1 MSEIHISVLAKEV
14 LEAFSVFK
22 NQNDLIYF
30 DGTYG
35 RGGHFRLIQNEFHPA
50 ESYITDQDVVA
61 IEAARQEWKT
71 SIAAGQIKIF
81 HQNFADFA
89 ESFQKLSLKK
99 MNMIL
104 LDLGVSSPQLDQ
116 AERGFS
122 FNKDGP
128 LDMRMNQTA
137 KTTAADLINTLEAEE
152 LNQLF
157 KSYGEIFHSS
167 RVVRAI
173 VNDRQTKPFETTL
186 QLAQLIERVDGWQ
199 KKGFHPATQYFMA
212 LRLVVNRELEV
223 VETAL
228 PQLMHELQDGG
239 RIAVITFHS
248 LEDRLVKNLFK
259 DSELGF
265 LVNKKVIV
273 PTEEECKMNP
283 RSRSAKLR
291 IFQKG
296 APPIKPDKFAL
307 RRAQKKDAMNNDDSD
322 TSDRNVE

>member
-1 MSEIHISVLAKEV
+1 MNEKHKPVLLNEV
-14 LEAFSVFK
+14 LDSFSSM
-22 NQNDLIYF
+22 NNREDLIYF

-35 RGGHFRLIQNEFHPA
+35 RGGHFREILKRYKPVS
-50 ESYITDQDVVA
+50 SYLTDQDLEA
-61 IEAARQEWKT
+61 IEQAKLDWQV
-71 SIAAGQIKIF
+71 QISNQQVKVF
-81 HQNFADFA
+81 HQNFSDFVQTNVTK
-89 ESFQKLSLKK
+89 FD
-99 MNMIL
+99 MVL

-128 LDMRMNQTA
+128 LDMRMNQKATL
-137 KTTAADLINTLEAEE
+137 TAAEIINQFSAEDLIEI
-152 LNQLF
+152 F
-157 KSYGEIFHSS
+157 KTYGEIFTSA

-173 VNDRQTKPFETTL
+173 VNDRVEKPFETTL

-212 LRLVVNRELEV
+212 LRLVVNQELQV
-223 VETAL
+223 VDQAIPL
-228 PQLMHELQDGG
+228 LVNQLQDGG
-239 RIAVITFHS
+239 RLSVITFHS

-273 PTEEECKMNP
+273 PTEEECKINP
-283 RSRSAKLR
+283 RARSAKLR

-296 APPIKPDKFAL
+296 KMPEKPDKFAA
-307 RRAQKKDAMNNDDSD
+307 RRALRIKD
-322 TSDRNVE
+322 

>member
-1 MSEIHISVLAKEV
+1 MSDLHIPVLSKEV
-14 LEAFSVFK
+14 IESFSIFK
-22 NQNDLIYF
+22 EKSELVYF

-35 RGGHFRLIQNEFHPA
+35 RGGHFRLVQNEYHPQT
-50 ESYITDQDVVA
+50 SYLTDQDQVA
-61 IEAARQEWKT
+61 IQAAQAEWGTALEQKRI
-71 SIAAGQIKIF
+71 SIF
-81 HQNFADFA
+81 HQNFSNFA
-89 ESFQKLSLKK
+89 QSLKDSSLLK

-116 AERGFS
+116 SERGFS

-128 LDMRMNQTA
+128 LDMRMNQSL
-137 KTTAADLINTLEAEE
+137 KTTAADLINQLEPEE
-152 LNQLF
+152 LTEIF
-157 KSYGEIFHSS
+157 KSYGEIFHSA

-173 VNDRQTKPFETTL
+173 TQDRVNKPFLTTL

-228 PQLMHELQDGG
+228 PLLIDHLQDGG
-239 RIAVITFHS
+239 RMSVITFHS
-248 LEDRLVKNLFK
+248 LEDRLVKNIFK
-259 DSELGF
+259 DSTQGF

-273 PTEEECKMNP
+273 PTEEECKINP
-283 RSRSAKLR
+283 RARSAKLR

-296 APPIKPDKFAL
+296 AEPVKPDKFAL
-307 RRAQKKDAMNNDDSD
+307 RRALRDSGHEDDETKDDNNK
-322 TSDRNVE
+322 